1 MDKRNHYLA
10 QRYLR
15 GFADAEDRIWVFDRR
30 TGKLSRDPP
39 LKTGGET
46 PLYRF
51 EDAAGQVHSLEAFFT
66 SIETKTWPTIERLD
80 KGLDPT
86 EEDRAILAIYT
97 AFQFMR
103 TPLQQRAIERFAHD
117 LTAAEIDGVS
127 DTEAVSNIREAMRAS
142 GVEDLPSEESLR
154 PMLPELRAG
163 YQLPSR
169 GRARITLST
178 GTKLAN
184 LLGRMTMHFSYA
196 GDVGAFITTESPV
209 LLVPPPGVGLETV
222 SFSTPGAM
230 KIVPLSQRVLV
241 MFLDIGDEFGI
252 FPPTR
257 ERVDFMNATVA
268 ASARHL
274 IIGPSE
280 ELVREMSDE
289 AVLMKKLDG

>member
-15 GFADAEDRIWVFDRR
+15 GFADAEGRIWVFDRR
-30 TGKLSRDPP
+30 TGKLRRDTP
-39 LKTGGET
+39 LNTGVET
-46 PLYRF
+46 HLYRF

-86 EEDRAILAIYT
+86 PEDRAILAIYT

-103 TPLQQRAIERFAHD
+103 TPLQQRAIERFARD

-142 GVEDLPSEESLR
+142 GVEDVPSEESLR

-184 LLGRMTMHFSYA
+184 LLGRMTTHFAYA

-209 LLVPPPGVGLETV
+209 LLVPPPGVDLDTV

-230 KIVPLSQRVLV
+230 KIVPLSQRVLM

-257 ERVDFMNATVA
+257 ARVDFMNATVA
-268 ASARHL
+268 ANAQHL
-274 IIGPSE
+274 IIGPNE
-280 ELVREMSDE
+280 KLVREMSDE
-289 AVLMKKLDG
+289 TILQKQLDG